1 MRQWLDTH
9 LHLLYPERLHYDWT
23 TELPALQHPFHLQS
37 YLREARSL
45 SIGPALHMEADV
57 REAEIEAETQL
68 VEELAQN
75 PPGGIFGVISSCRPE
90 SADTRAFAS
99 FVERT
104 TANPLIRGFRR
115 VLHTQPAE
123 LSSSER
129 FRANLSLLTAQ
140 GHPFDL
146 CVSSSQLAQAAAL
159 ARSLPNAT
167 FVLNHC
173 GIPPVASGEF
183 EHWREPI
190 RALATL
196 PNVQCK
202 ISGVIAY
209 GDPSRWPAGDF
220 AAIAEDLRPYIEE
233 VIHSFGWQRVVWG
246 SDFPVCTLTKGLT
259 AWKRVTDLL
268 MRGAS
273 DSELDA
279 LAQGNARRIYRLN
292 WERTPS

>member
-23 TELPALQHPFHLQS
+23 AELPALQHPFHLQDYMS
-37 YLREARSL
+37 EAQSL
-45 SIGPALHMEADV
+45 GIRPALHMEADV
-57 REAEIEAETQL
+57 READIDAETEL
-68 VEELAQN
+68 VQELAKDPSGQIV
-75 PPGGIFGVISSCRPE
+75 GAISSCRPE
-90 SADTRAFAS
+90 STDSEAFAL

-104 TANPLIRGFRR
+104 TANPLVRGFRR
-115 VLHTQPAE
+115 VLHTQLDE
-123 LSSSER
+123 LASSER
-129 FRANLSLLTAQ
+129 FRANLRLLTAQ

-146 CVSSSQLAQAAAL
+146 CVLPRQLPQAAEL
-159 ARSLPNAT
+159 ARSLHSAT
-167 FVLNHC
+167 FVLDHC

-183 EHWREPI
+183 EYWRKEI
-190 RALATL
+190 CALATL
-196 PNVQCK
+196 PNVHCK

-209 GDPSRWPAGDF
+209 GDPSRWQGSDVAPV
-220 AAIAEDLRPYIEE
+220 AADLRPYVEQ

-246 SDFPVCTLTKGLT
+246 SDFPVCKLTKGLT
-259 AWKRVTDLL
+259 TWKHVTDLL

-292 WERTPS
+292 

>member
-23 TELPALQHPFHLQS
+23 AELPALQHAFHLQDYMS
-37 YLREARSL
+37 EAQSL
-45 SIGPALHMEADV
+45 GIGPALHMEADV
-57 REAEIEAETQL
+57 READIDAETEL
-68 VEELAQN
+68 VQDLAKDPSGQIV
-75 PPGGIFGVISSCRPE
+75 GAISSCRPE
-90 SADTRAFAS
+90 STDSEAFAL

-104 TANPLIRGFRR
+104 TANPLVRGFRR
-115 VLHTQPAE
+115 VLHTQPDE
-123 LSSSER
+123 LASSER
-129 FRANLSLLTAQ
+129 FRANLRLLTAQ

-146 CVSSSQLAQAAAL
+146 CVLPRQLPQAADL
-159 ARSLPNAT
+159 ARSLHSAT
-167 FVLNHC
+167 FVLDHC

-183 EHWREPI
+183 EYWRKEI
-190 RALATL
+190 CALATL
-196 PNVQCK
+196 PNVHCK

-209 GDPSRWPAGDF
+209 GDPSGWQGNDIAPV
-220 AAIAEDLRPYIEE
+220 AADLRPYIEQ

-259 AWKRVTDLL
+259 TWKQVTDLL

-292 WERTPS
+292 